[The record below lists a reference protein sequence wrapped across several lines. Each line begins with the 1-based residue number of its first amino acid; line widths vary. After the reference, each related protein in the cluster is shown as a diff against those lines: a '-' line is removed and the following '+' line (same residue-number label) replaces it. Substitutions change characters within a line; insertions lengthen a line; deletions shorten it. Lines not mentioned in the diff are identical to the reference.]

1 MGVSPSFV
9 EESHYNHGMLNRTS
23 NVPLCTAPGH
33 FFRHQS
39 RQQIG
44 RLLRDFLDANQ
55 LTPSEV
61 LHSSKHQ
68 ETLYAANG
76 SLEKAIQIAATEQ
89 ATATSTSPATRVEQI
104 TALVDK
110 IQAITLADNRKVPIV
125 KLDRDSCV
133 NKLRQ
138 AMAKL
143 GGADLKYRG
152 LRLIVR
158 YLEPCDGWRE
168 KIDALLVI
176 SETLTR
182 GPETTR
188 GISLVDV
195 VIGEVL
201 RNRAALDKILGSAR
215 SLGHRLAD
223 IAQLH
228 QGQLEPRAD
237 MTAPN
242 LVGRLNKILKDHPMR
257 AARAGL
263 AFQIRLELAG
273 RSQIA
278 SVELVEELRAIA
290 DLYRT
295 LRNGESY
302 IGGDAVAQLL
312 DRRILRTLGPGGV
325 SEILPE
331 QPPKSDELETLISVH
346 DQLTASRAKDMLARL
361 IEQAFSEDDLATQLL
376 HGDEDAQRIRT
387 VGRLYDVIE
396 KSCLSQEH
404 KERFCDQTRAIQVG
418 FIDERRFFSNLDSA
432 EPDPANKALYLI
444 ELCTEGAFV
453 PGPLDAAKEAIDSWI
468 ASETFLPNYLNG
480 TTDPDQRTSMI
491 DALRQ
496 KLQAIGVEGP
506 AFEPERLAS

>member
-1 MGVSPSFV
+1 MGLSPSFIQ
-9 EESHYNHGMLNRTS
+9 ETQYNHRMSNRTS
-23 NVPLCTAPGH
+23 RVPYCTAPGH

-44 RLLRDFLDANQ
+44 RLLRDFLAANQ

-61 LHSSKHQ
+61 LHSSRHQ
-68 ETLYAANG
+68 KTLYAANG
-76 SLEKAIQIAATEQ
+76 SLDQAIQATATEQ
-89 ATATSTSPATRVEQI
+89 ATANNTSPATRLEQVG
-104 TALVDK
+104 ALVDK
-110 IQAITLADNRKVPIV
+110 IHAITLADDRKVPTA
-125 KLDRDSCV
+125 KLDRDTCV
-133 NKLRQ
+133 NKLRR

-188 GISLVDV
+188 GITLVDT

-201 RNRAALDKILGSAR
+201 RNRTALDKILGPAR

-228 QGQLEPRAD
+228 RGELEPRAE
-237 MTAPN
+237 MAAPN
-242 LVGRLNKILKDHPMR
+242 LVGRLNKILSDHQMR

-278 SVELVEELRAIA
+278 SVELVDELRAIA

-302 IGGDAVAQLL
+302 VGGDAVSQLL

-346 DQLTASRAKDMLARL
+346 DQLSPSRAKQMLARL
-361 IEQAFSEDDLATQLL
+361 IDQAFSEDDFASQLL
-376 HGDEDAQRIRT
+376 HGDEDGQRIRT

-396 KSCLSQEH
+396 KSRLSQQD
-404 KERFCDQTRAIQVG
+404 KQRFCDQTREIQVG
-418 FIDERRFFSNLDSA
+418 FIDDRRFFANLDRA

-444 ELCTEGAFV
+444 ELCAEGAFV
-453 PGPLDAAKEAIDSWI
+453 PGPLDTAKEAIDSWI
-468 ASETFLPNYLNG
+468 TSDTFLPNYLNG
-480 TTDPDQRTSMI
+480 ATDPDERTSMI
-491 DALRQ
+491 DALHQ

-506 AFEPERLAS
+506 TFEPNPVAG